1 MADGEEENNSIRVCG
16 MQFSYEG
23 QPPIFADFNLNIK
36 PGSRCLLVGANGSGK
51 SINQSYRFY
60 LFTHSFFTSVNY
72 PFEVRDESR
81 GFFFRKV
88 CLLYQKNRKN
98 KNTQLLNCT
107 GNYLCCA
114 GKTTLLKILAG
125 RHMVGGRDVV
135 RVLNRSAFHDTQLVC
150 DGDLSYL
157 GGSWSKT
164 IGSAVSSLT
173 LLLYYLIFFKNY
185 NSLMIQLCLY
195 NIMLLMRCL

>member
-23 QPPIFADFNLNIK
+23 QPPVFADFNLNIK

-81 GFFFRKV
+81 GFFFRKFAYFIKKIEKIKIPSCSIVLEITYVVQERPLCWRSLRVGIWWEGEMWCV
-88 CLLYQKNRKN
+88 CWIVRLFMTPSWCVMVTYPIWEDLGVKPLALLWV
-98 KNTQLLNCT
+98 LW
-107 GNYLCCA
+107 LCFY
-114 GKTTLLKILAG
+114 TIWYFL
-125 RHMVGGRDVV
+125 
-135 RVLNRSAFHDTQLVC
+135 
-150 DGDLSYL
+150 
-157 GGSWSKT
+157 KT
-164 IGSAVSSLT
+164 ITHSW
-173 LLLYYLIFFKNY
+173 Y
-185 NSLMIQLCLY
+185 NCVYI
-195 NIMLLMRCL
+195 I